1 MFKGIDV
8 SKYQG
13 VIDWYKV
20 KASGIQ
26 YAILRV
32 GIGDNIIT
40 QDDTKFKYNADMCTK
55 LGIPFGVYIY
65 SYAKDVN
72 HALSEAKHVLR
83 VIKGYKLDYPV
94 YYDLED
100 AGTTQKCS
108 KIVIGDMAEVFC
120 TEIQKAGYYP
130 AIYANKY
137 WFTSVL
143 TDKRFNKWDKW
154 VAQYSS
160 QCTYTGKYQMWQK
173 ASNGSVPGIK
183 GNVDM
188 NECYVDYPSII
199 NKINPDTPIP
209 DVPSRKTNEE
219 IAKEVIDG
227 KWGNGNERKKR
238 ITDAGYDYNVIQKIV
253 NEILKTNTSLTYT
266 VTKGDTL
273 SSIAKRYGTTVA
285 ELKKLNNIKDA
296 NKIYVGQKLKLR

>member
-1 MFKGIDV
+1 MTKFGIDV

-13 VIDWYKV
+13 NIDWSKV
-20 KASGIQ
+20 KASGVDF
-26 YAILRV
+26 AILRV
-32 GIGDNIIT
+32 GIGDNIVT
-40 QDDTKFKYNADMCTK
+40 QDDVKFKYNADACTR

-65 SYAKDVN
+65 SYATNVS
-72 HALSEAKHVLR
+72 HALSEAKHILR

-160 QCTYTGKYQMWQK
+160 KCTYVGSYQMWQK
-173 ASNGSVPGIK
+173 ASNGHIDGIV
-183 GNVDM
+183 GNVDI
-188 NECYVDYPSII
+188 NECYVDYPSLI
-199 NKINPDTPIP
+199 NKINPDTPTP
-209 DVPSRKTNEE
+209 DTPSHKTNEE

-227 KWGNGNERKKR
+227 KWGNGDERKRKL
-238 ITDAGYDYNVIQKIV
+238 TNAGYDYNVIQKIV
-253 NEILKTNTSLTYT
+253 NSLLNPSLYYT
-266 VTKGDTL
+266 VLKGDTL
-273 SSIAKRYGTTVA
+273 SKIAKKYGTTVVS
-285 ELKKLNNIKDA
+285 LKKLNNIENA
-296 NKIYVGQKLKLR
+296 NKIYVGQKIKIR